1 QVPLLTFFE
10 FFYHTQG
17 ADAGFD
23 PEYPLVLDDL
33 LRIRSKNITNLLSL
47 EAADAGISPTH
58 WQRNLY
64 PAVYRDKIHL
74 IHEGINTDAA
84 SPDPA
89 AWVRL
94 DSGLTLTRKDEVIT
108 YVSRNLE
115 PYRGF
120 HVFMRALPEILQ
132 RRPNCRVLI
141 IGGDDVSY
149 GRKLPAGETYR
160 GQMLAELQGKL
171 DLSRVHFLGK
181 IPYQQYL
188 RVLQISTAHIY
199 LTVPFVLSWSM
210 LEAMSSGCLV
220 IGSRTAPVEEVIVDG
235 ENGLLVDFFSEREIA
250 DAIDRVFAHPDQMQA
265 LREAARATILQRY
278 PLKAGIQAYRD
289 LFAHW
294 LAETAQP

>member
-1 QVPLLTFFE
+1 
-10 FFYHTQG
+10 
-17 ADAGFD
+17 
-23 PEYPLVLDDL
+23 
-33 LRIRSKNITNLLSL
+33 
-47 EAADAGISPTH
+47 
-58 WQRNLY
+58 
-64 PAVYRDKIHL
+64 
-74 IHEGINTDAA
+74 
-84 SPDPA
+84 
-89 AWVRL
+89 
-94 DSGLTLTRKDEVIT
+94 
-108 YVSRNLE
+108 
-115 PYRGF
+115 
-120 HVFMRALPEILQ
+120 M
-132 RRPNCRVLI
+132 
-141 IGGDDVSY
+141 SY

-265 LREAARATILQRY
+265 LRDAARATILQRY